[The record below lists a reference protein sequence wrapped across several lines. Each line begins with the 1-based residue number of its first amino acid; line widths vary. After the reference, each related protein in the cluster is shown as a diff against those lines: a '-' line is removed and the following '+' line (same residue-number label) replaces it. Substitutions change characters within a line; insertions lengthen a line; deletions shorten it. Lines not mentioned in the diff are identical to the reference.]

1 LVIGYT
7 LEKTMKKNR
16 VQRIV
21 DRWVF
26 PTEPGSYMG
35 GLENRPVLKSSN
47 GTIVT
52 DTEGKEYLD
61 FQSGQMGAALGHQHP
76 RIVATIE
83 RTLKTMMHASN
94 ALLHVPRLKLHE
106 TLGKLLPKPL
116 EKSLFL
122 VSGSDSIEAAIDLAR
137 KATGGLD
144 VVGLHAGLHGS
155 TSYLTRSI
163 SFNWTRR
170 KHSIVAPATAS
181 ILAPYC
187 YRCPVGLKYPS
198 CKFQCLELGMEMADA
213 NFTAQPAAFIAEPIL
228 SAGGVIVPPKGYYE
242 AVRKACDDRGML
254 LIFDESQTGL
264 GKTGK
269 LFGFEHEDGVD
280 PDIITIS
287 KHFGG
292 GLPISAVCATNKV
305 AQAAV
310 NEGYFATRSHATDP
324 ILCATGEESL
334 KIVVEEDMPGRAARI
349 ERRIKRAMRNMA
361 KEFELI
367 GDIRGRGVL
376 LGIEYVTDRIKK
388 TPANKE
394 VSMMFEFCLSHGLIF
409 QTRGVRDLKNVIR
422 LVPPMTASNAEI
434 DRAMSIM
441 YDALCA
447 VTKKRRKRKT
457 RQVAARR

>member
-1 LVIGYT
+1 
-7 LEKTMKKNR
+7 MKKNR
-16 VQRIV
+16 IKKIV
-21 DRWVF
+21 DQWMF
-26 PTEPGSYMG
+26 PTESGSYMG
-35 GLENRPVLKSSN
+35 GLEERPVLEKSE
-47 GTIVT
+47 GVIVT
-52 DTEGKEYLD
+52 DTEGREYLD

-76 RIVATIE
+76 RMMAAIE
-83 RTLKTMMHASN
+83 KTLQTMMHASN

-116 EKSLFL
+116 KKSLFL
-122 VSGSDSIEAAIDLAR
+122 VSGSDSIEASIDLAR

-170 KHSIVAPATAS
+170 KHSVVAPATAS

-198 CKFQCLELGMEMADA
+198 CKFQCLASGMEMADA
-213 NFTAQPAAFIAEPIL
+213 NFTAKPAAFIAEPIL

-269 LFGFEHEDGVD
+269 LFGYQHEEGVD

-292 GLPISAVCATNKV
+292 GLPISAVCTTDKV

-310 NEGYFATRSHATDP
+310 DAGYFATRSHATDP
-324 ILCATGEESL
+324 LLCAAGEESL
-334 KIVVEEDMPGRAARI
+334 KIVVEEDMPGRASRI
-349 ERRIKRAMRNMA
+349 ERRIKGAFRKMA

-376 LGIEYVTDRIKK
+376 LGVEFVTDRVKK

-394 VSMMFEFCLSHGLIF
+394 VTAMFEYCLSHGLIF

-422 LVPPMTASNAEI
+422 LVPPMTSSNEEV

-441 YDALCA
+441 YDALST
-447 VTKKRRKRKT
+447 VTKGRRKGKKT
-457 RQVAARR
+457 KKAATAV